1 MKTPYLL
8 PVAMLIL
15 AGPLSAQ
22 PAAAEPPGET
32 IQARYAY
39 DPTDSAQRIYSG
51 LKRTAEDACHFSG
64 RRSLTLRKHELSC
77 VKEMLDDGVAKM
89 GRADVALIHNRSFA
103 VADSRG

>member
-8 PVAMLIL
+8 PVAMLML
-15 AGPLSAQ
+15 AGPLAAQ
-22 PAAAEPPGET
+22 PAAAEPPLKT
-32 IQARYAY
+32 IEARYAY
-39 DPTDSAQRIYSG
+39 NPADSAQKIYSG
-51 LKRTAEDACHFSG
+51 LKRTAHYACRYEG
-64 RRSLTLRKHELSC
+64 VRPLAMLKHEAKC